1 MDIIK
6 KRVQVALFGACLIC
20 PQVLWAGEYKAVWVD
35 NEGKHDVKI
44 ATSTAANMLR
54 LTGSGLLNG
63 TARWSVEDKLEQ
75 CGFDSEVKLFPDA
88 FDVVDVLG
96 DKISV
101 FLFSYRISCLG
112 ELEPGMVKYVAF
124 YKGAQY
130 TLKGEETL
138 KIGDDAWGG
147 TTAPQASSTL
157 KQNKALYN
165 YMMTK
170 WKMASTTVIR

>member
-6 KRVQVALFGACLIC
+6 KCVQAALLGGWLLC
-20 PQVLWAGEYKAVWVD
+20 PQQLWAGEYKAVWVD

-44 ATSTAANMLR
+44 ATSTAANVLK
-54 LTGSGLLNG
+54 LTGSELLNS
-63 TARWSVEDKLEQ
+63 TARWSVEDKLDR
-75 CGFDSEVKLFPDA
+75 CAFNSEVKLFPEA

-96 DKISV
+96 DKVSV

-112 ELEPGMVKYVAF
+112 ELEPGVVKYVAF
-124 YKGAQY
+124 YKGTQY

-147 TTAPQASSTL
+147 ATAPEASSTL

-165 YMMTK
+165 YMTAK